1 MGYFSSSVG
10 RKHLMGISGLAISLF
25 SLTHML
31 GNMIIFLGSDAYNK
45 YGHAITSNKL
55 LLYTAE
61 IGLVVMFGMHTYLG
75 IKLSIEN
82 KAARKQKYALPTNGA
97 KKAEFA
103 SKSMFYHGMVLLG
116 FLIYHLITFKYGPEY
131 MVNIDGVEVRDL
143 FKLIVEKFHQTSY
156 VVGYVTCMAFIGV
169 HLSHGFNSSF
179 QSLGFNHPRY
189 RPKIRKLS
197 IAFAILVG
205 VGFASQPLYV
215 YFVY

>member
-1 MGYFSSSVG
+1 MRYFSSSVG
-10 RKHLMGISGLAISLF
+10 RKQLMGISGLAISLF
-25 SLTHML
+25 SLAHML
-31 GNMIIFLGSDAYNK
+31 GNMSMFLGADAYNK

-61 IGLVVMFGMHTYLG
+61 IGLVVMFGIHVYLG

-82 KAARKQKYALPTNGA
+82 KAARKHKYAMPTNGV

-103 SKSMFYHGMVLLG
+103 SKSMKYHGMVLLG

-143 FKLIVEKFHQTSY
+143 FKLIVEKFHQPAY
-156 VVGYVTCMAFIGV
+156 VVGYVICMIFIGV

-189 RPKIRKLS
+189 KPKLRKLS
-197 IAFAILVG
+197 IAFALLVAI
-205 VGFASQPLYV
+205 GFAAQPLYV